1 MFQGLTCLF
10 DAIYS
15 QRYSSIRTFF
25 HTVARDAQTDFTRR
39 HMVDSRLS
47 AHQKTLK
54 AGDQR
59 LRLRL
64 AFSTSAT
71 NKRNDDPGKGSSPG
85 VDDPPDKRQSTTS
98 DRNELEDIH
107 DQLKSDA
114 DQPASDH
121 ADPSKAFA
129 NYPRSLRELAL
140 ATLSRKS
147 PSSTST
153 ASSTPKT
160 SSQSSSAP
168 SSFRRPTKEDLL
180 RSARGFWTRVRI
192 RFKWFTIRG
201 FRRFNADDFSAFFT
215 LGGLGT
221 IILIVI
227 GTTTAVSVVLW
238 ALDMLKMQRG

>member
-1 MFQGLTCLF
+1 MIQDLTCLF
-10 DAIYS
+10 DAIHS

-25 HTVARDAQTDFTRR
+25 HTVARDAQTNITRR
-39 HMVDSRLS
+39 PLGDSRLI
-47 AHQKTLK
+47 AHQKTLT
-54 AGDQR
+54 AGNQC
-59 LRLRL
+59 LSLRL
-64 AFSTSAT
+64 AFSTST
-71 NKRNDDPGKGSSPG
+71 TKKRNDNPGKGSSPG
-85 VDDPPDKRQSTTS
+85 VEDPLDPGQSTTP
-98 DRNELEDIH
+98 DRNSPEDKH
-107 DQLKSDA
+107 DQLKSDV
-114 DQPASDH
+114 DQPNPDH

-147 PSSTST
+147 ASSTST
-153 ASSTPKT
+153 ASSAPKT
-160 SSQSSSAP
+160 SSQSPSAP